1 MGLEKEQLRK
11 ICKLGSGEAT
21 CSFLSF
27 SSEDGFSC
35 LKKTGLEEIIRQ
47 KRDSGQMNAKGDN
60 CSGPPN
66 FDTRGVG

>member
-1 MGLEKEQLRK
+1 MGFSKEHLEK
-11 ICKLGSGEAT
+11 ICKLGKDQAT

-27 SSEDGFSC
+27 TPGGFSC
-35 LKKTGLEEIIRQ
+35 VKKTRLEEIVRQ
-47 KRDSGQMNAKGDN
+47 KRAAGEMNAKGDN

>member
-1 MGLEKEQLRK
+1 MGLKKEHLEK

-27 SSEDGFSC
+27 APGDGFSC
-35 LKKTGLEEIIRQ
+35 SKKTGLEEIIRQ
-47 KRDSGQMNAKGDN
+47 KRASGQMKAKGDN

-66 FDTRGVG
+66 FDTGGVG